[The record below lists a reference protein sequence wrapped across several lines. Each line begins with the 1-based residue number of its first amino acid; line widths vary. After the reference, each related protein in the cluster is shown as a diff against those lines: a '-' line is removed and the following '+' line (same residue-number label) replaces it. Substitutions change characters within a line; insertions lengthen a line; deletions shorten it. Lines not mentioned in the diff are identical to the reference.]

1 MKTADE
7 LTLAAKYPLLARAH
21 ASGETYSETLD
32 QARLSTQLLRVYR
45 LLSDSDKWYTLRE
58 IADAIGGGS
67 EAGISARLRDL
78 RKPQFGSFIVDR
90 RRRGEPKAGCWEY
103 RLLGGAQ

>member
-21 ASGETYSETLD
+21 ASGSTYDETLD

-45 LLSDSDKWYTLRE
+45 LLSDSDRWYTLRE
-58 IADAIGGGS
+58 IADGIGAGS
-67 EAGISARLRDL
+67 EAGVSARLRQL
-78 RKPQFGSFIVDR
+78 RGQFGFVVDK

-103 RLLGGAQ
+103 RLSGGAQ